1 MTDEMA
7 PPSAPLEDDEA
18 VERSSGSARLMSAL
32 RQAEA
37 RADRAERELARTK
50 RSASYVVGNLLV
62 RAAKDPRRLLTLP
75 RDLWRIWRLRGA
87 RRAAPA
93 TRSGVIRTRDIVDLD
108 AARLLI
114 PRLATAPAGRGLSI
128 AGALGAATARGW
140 SPYAAVSSAL
150 PHDGAALIEAL
161 DPDVIIIDTS
171 ASLPG
176 QPWAHLG
183 NPAAV
188 DRLQAAA
195 AMVDAAHALGR
206 PAVLLRMTPPAHTA
220 FLSGL
225 AARCDLVVDGPGS
238 APAGRRWHPG
248 VDPLAPVGVA
258 PAPAMLDLADWPEVS
273 EQSPRAIT
281 IDPSLP
287 TDAGW
292 MRALGAA
299 SGVLAATVTPG
310 TLGAGLTSVAALAAG
325 RRLLAPGD
333 DDLARMLAPWPTARD
348 AVSTTRSRERLGAL
362 AAEGPPLLTDDEHR
376 AVMAAILLSAAA
388 PVQLTGLADAL
399 GIASRPRSCWDVA
412 LVAEDDIDI
421 DRVLA
426 QSWLPRE
433 IITAQPLS
441 DRARDALAESGIDII
456 ATDPGG
462 RIDVALTGA
471 TSPYLAVQVDTGNPH
486 DLVDLIAGHLLDQPA
501 RSHPTDA
508 RLLVSA

>member
-1 MTDEMA
+1 MA
-7 PPSAPLEDDEA
+7 PPPAPPEDAEA
-18 VERSSGSARLMSAL
+18 VERNSGGARLMSAL

-37 RADRAERELARTK
+37 RADRAERELERTK
-50 RSASYVVGNLLV
+50 RSASYVVGNLMV

-87 RRAAPA
+87 RRGAPPA
-93 TRSGVIRTRDIVDLD
+93 RSGAIRTRDIVDLD

-140 SPYAAVSSAL
+140 SPYAAVSVAL

-161 DPDVIIIDTS
+161 DPDVVIIDTS

-176 QPWAHLG
+176 EAWAHLG

-238 APAGRRWHPG
+238 TPAARRWHPG
-248 VDPLAPVGVA
+248 VDPLAPVGQA
-258 PAPAMLDLADWPEVS
+258 PAPGMLDLADWPAVS
-273 EQSPRAIT
+273 VQAPRSVT

-287 TDAGW
+287 TDIGW
-292 MRALGAA
+292 MRALGSA
-299 SGVLAATVTPG
+299 SGVLAAAVTPG
-310 TLGAGLTSVAALAAG
+310 TLGAALTSVAALAAG
-325 RRLLAPGD
+325 RRVLAPGD
-333 DDLARMLAPWPTARD
+333 DDLARMLSAWPTARD
-348 AVSTTRSRERLGAL
+348 AVSITASLERLGAL
-362 AAEGPPLLTDDEHR
+362 AAEGPPILTEDEHR
-376 AVMAAILLSAAA
+376 AVIAAILLSAAA

-412 LVAEDDIDI
+412 LMAEADVDI

-433 IITAQPLS
+433 IVTAQPLS
-441 DRARDALAESGIDII
+441 DRARDALTEAGIAII
-456 ATDPGG
+456 AADAGAP
-462 RIDVALTGA
+462 IDAALSGA
-471 TSPYLAVQVDTGNPH
+471 TSPYLAVQVDTRNPH
-486 DLVDLIAGHLLDQPA
+486 DLVELIAGQLLDQPA

>member
-1 MTDEMA
+1 MA
-7 PPSAPLEDDEA
+7 PPAAPPEDAGADERA
-18 VERSSGSARLMSAL
+18 SGGARLMSAL

-62 RAAKDPRRLLTLP
+62 RAAKDPRRLITLP

-93 TRSGVIRTRDIVDLD
+93 AKPGAIRTRDIVDLD

-140 SPYAAVSSAL
+140 SPYAAVSAAL
-150 PHDGAALIEAL
+150 PHDGAALVEAL
-161 DPDVIIIDTS
+161 DPDVVIIDTS

-176 QPWAHLG
+176 QAWAHLG

-238 APAGRRWHPG
+238 TPAARRWHPG
-248 VDPLAPVGVA
+248 VDPLAPVGHA
-258 PAPAMLDLADWPEVS
+258 AALGMLDLAHWPEVS
-273 EQSPRAIT
+273 EHSPRSVI

-287 TDAGW
+287 TDVGW
-292 MRALGAA
+292 MRALSSAT
-299 SGVLAATVTPG
+299 GVLAASVTPG

-325 RRLLAPGD
+325 RRVLAPGD
-333 DDLARMLAPWPTARD
+333 DDLAGMLSPWSAAHD
-348 AVSTTRSRERLGAL
+348 AVSITRSLERLRVL
-362 AAEGPPLLTDDEHR
+362 AAEGPPLLAEDEHR
-376 AVMAAILLSAAA
+376 AVIAAILLSAAA

-399 GIASRPRSCWDVA
+399 GIASRPRSCWDIA
-412 LVAEDDIDI
+412 LVAEASVDI

-433 IITAQPLS
+433 IITAHVLS
-441 DRARDALAESGIDII
+441 DRARDALSVAGIDIVT
-456 ATDPGG
+456 AEAGVP
-462 RIDVALTGA
+462 IDAALTGA
-471 TSPYLAVQVDTGNPH
+471 TSPYLAVQVDTHNPH
-486 DLVDLIAGHLLDQPA
+486 DLVELLAGHLLDQPA